1 MRRKYMI
8 ISFLLCLLLLLSA
21 CIGHVPEVLR
31 TSSETGTSSE
41 KTKPETTAETDPETT
56 EPETTAETEAKTT
69 EPETTSEEETD
80 TEAASS
86 EETESET
93 ASETEPETT
102 ESETEMKSSETEA
115 ESSSEEEEQEDPLV
129 GCWIGE
135 EGSVIVL
142 RNDYSAL
149 YCEPYNDNRP
159 ELRAGIECSWD
170 RSVGYPVLSGPD
182 LDYSLYMQPSGE
194 NRAFRVYADDE
205 RWNPELFRLRAGLS
219 EEDARAG
226 FRSAP
231 NEILYVIKDADAVQK
246 FIEKNGLEL
255 LPVQADTDL
264 YGILDPDDPEGQS
277 LMHIG
282 QFTSEPGFYA
292 SCDGVCDI
300 VLCGI
305 KVGDRAETLEDVVGL
320 YGKITKTERFNMAGF
335 PALKIRLDADDSDS
349 YILEY
354 SMDGD
359 VIHSWYVY

>member
-1 MRRKYMI
+1 MRRKFMI

-41 KTKPETTAETDPETT
+41 KTKPETTAETNPETT

-86 EETESET
+86 EKTESET

-159 ELRAGIECSWD
+159 ELACICNLQEKTGRFGSMQMMNAGIPSF
-170 RSVGYPVLSGPD
+170 SGCE
-182 LDYSLYMQPSGE
+182 Q
-194 NRAFRVYADDE
+194 AFRKKMPGRDSGAP
-205 RWNPELFRLRAGLS
+205 RT
-219 EEDARAG
+219 
-226 FRSAP
+226 RS
-231 NEILYVIKDADAVQK
+231 
-246 FIEKNGLEL
+246 
-255 LPVQADTDL
+255 
-264 YGILDPDDPEGQS
+264 
-277 LMHIG
+277 
-282 QFTSEPGFYA
+282 
-292 SCDGVCDI
+292 
-300 VLCGI
+300 
-305 KVGDRAETLEDVVGL
+305 
-320 YGKITKTERFNMAGF
+320 
-335 PALKIRLDADDSDS
+335 
-349 YILEY
+349 
-354 SMDGD
+354 SM
-359 VIHSWYVY
+359 